1 MGLSTPSHACRKE
14 WLGYMYSWRHGVK
27 KEHSATR
34 PKMEIGSNLHV
45 IRRWHSFPA
54 RSQKVY
60 QNGLVTEHL
69 MIIIFL

>member
-1 MGLSTPSHACRKE
+1 
-14 WLGYMYSWRHGVK
+14 VK